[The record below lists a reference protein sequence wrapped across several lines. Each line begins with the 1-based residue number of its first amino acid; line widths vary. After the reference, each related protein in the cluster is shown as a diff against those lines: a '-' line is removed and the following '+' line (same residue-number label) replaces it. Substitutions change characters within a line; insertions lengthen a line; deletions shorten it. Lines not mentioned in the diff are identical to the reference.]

1 MSNDGTLN
9 SQPCGGL
16 DNDHDGCGVIF
27 PRMSQSPRTLLCQL
41 CKKLKKEGLTD
52 DEVAHLKA
60 TMKQCFQCGIC
71 GTNMSD
77 PCGTCKRKA
86 HEENGT
92 PDPEAIA
99 SQARRRN
106 AIEGRLHRPLE
117 NNGKPGSVTI
127 YVECRLSHKPGSV
140 DRTLGT
146 YCAPYAET
154 MTFIAL
160 QENIVKLVNP
170 KWTSKHVSDLLVSE
184 TELRVQG
191 NLVLSDSGV
200 GMMSLR
206 DWYNKYNH
214 PQTQASHIQVPAG
227 ALKGNKSGRAI
238 SLELFIDTDQY
249 EERTGE
255 DHSGADE
262 NAVLTS
268 SFRRDAVTGH
278 PASVSI
284 SDKITFQRTIC
295 TTDQDGKYTL
305 TEQGAT
311 EQGFL
316 AHDTLF
322 LSAADR
328 GKTKDVYLLI
338 IENQEYVAKKLF
350 DVGQGRGQ
358 LTIQDA
364 CKFLT
369 ADLIRLKRLSYFET
383 KFTQRV
389 IQEGVDTAAFQVSDG
404 FIIKTYCDAGQV
416 VDVEAELQRPI
427 SEDII
432 PTHEPT
438 SIYLVEPR
446 RVSSAILKFS
456 GTLGVHNRTDKWS
469 ATIMAFSH
477 FVLESSAC
485 EYMFADLQGSI
496 DRGILH
502 DTESVL
508 TMFDPM
514 THTPLGESGLGDH
527 GFEGIH
533 DFVDSHE
540 CSAICR
546 SLKLCEMSAIQ
557 NTLRMLE
564 EEVTA
569 DSDDE
574 E

>member
-9 SQPCGGL
+9 SQPCRGL
-16 DNDHDGCGVIF
+16 DNDFDGCGVIF
-27 PRMSQSPRTLLCQL
+27 PRMSPGTLHCQL
-41 CKKLKKEGLTD
+41 CKKLKKEGLTG
-52 DEVAHLKA
+52 DEVAHIK
-60 TMKQCFQCGIC
+60 CGIC

-77 PCGTCKRKA
+77 PCGTCKRK
-86 HEENGT
+86 
-92 PDPEAIA
+92 
-99 SQARRRN
+99 
-106 AIEGRLHRPLE
+106 GRLHWPLGPSTPESELSNLRE

-154 MTFIAL
+154 MSFI
-160 QENIVKLVNP
+160 
-170 KWTSKHVSDLLVSE
+170 
-184 TELRVQG
+184 
-191 NLVLSDSGV
+191 DSGV
-200 GMMSLR
+200 GMMSLHDR
-206 DWYNKYNH
+206 YNKYNH
-214 PQTQASHIQVPAG
+214 PQTRASHIQVPAG

-249 EERTGE
+249 EERTSE
-255 DHSGADE
+255 DHSGSTDVRKSTSSCQKAKRTRENGTLLQTSAAKRLRADE
-262 NAVLTS
+262 NAILTS
-268 SFRRDAVTGH
+268 SFWCDTVTRL

-316 AHDTLF
+316 AHNTLF

-383 KFTQRV
+383 KFTQQV
-389 IQEGVDTAAFQVSDG
+389 IQEGVDAAAFQVSDG
-404 FIIKTYCDAGQV
+404 FIIKTYSDAGQV
-416 VDVEAELQRPI
+416 VDVEAELQTPI

-446 RVSSAILKFS
+446 RVSSAVLKFS
-456 GTLGVHNRTDKWS
+456 GTLGVRNRTDKRS

-477 FVLESSAC
+477 FILESSAC

-496 DRGILH
+496 DRGILC

-533 DFVDSHE
+533 DFADSHE

-546 SLKLCEMSAIQ
+546 SLKLCEMSVIQ
-557 NTLRMLE
+557 NTLRKLE
-564 EEVTA
+564 EEVTV
-569 DSDDE
+569 DSDE
-574 E
+574 EV